1 MSPIQDSDNSVMK
14 KIDDYRKLLGVNRT
28 SDLKALKSV
37 YRGLMKDWHP
47 DRFQDDAGKEEAEN
61 KSKEIIEAYHF
72 LVSISPETAAQM
84 MPEYLETIGSNIADF
99 QYKGQTLTIE
109 FVDGNS
115 YEYFDVPKSIYI
127 KLINADSQNRF
138 ARRQICTSFV
148 YRRAEKAVM
157 A

>member
-1 MSPIQDSDNSVMK
+1 MK

-28 SDLKALKSV
+28 SDLKVLKSV

-47 DRFQDDAGKEEAEN
+47 DKFQDDAGKEEAEN

-115 YEYFDVPKSIYI
+115 YEYFDVPKSIYV

>member
-1 MSPIQDSDNSVMK
+1 MK
-14 KIDDYRKLLGVNRT
+14 KIDDYRKLLGVNRN
-28 SDLKALKSV
+28 SDLKEMKSV

-47 DRFQDDAGKEEAEN
+47 DKFQDSDESREAAEE
-61 KSKEIIEAYHF
+61 KSKGIIEAYHF

-84 MPEYLETIGSNIADF
+84 MPEYLETINSNIADF
-99 QYKGQTLTIE
+99 NYKGQTLTIE

-115 YEYFDVPKSIYI
+115 YEYFDVPKSIYV

-148 YRRAEKAVM
+148 YRCVGKAVM